1 MKRLILKAQGK
12 RKKSIYSSDEYIS
25 DEEPDINIASHI
37 LNNRYICLFFLSK
50 GAFSSVWV
58 VYDIVEFKLRAAKI
72 FHNSHDEFYNEKLI
86 YEKLNTI
93 KNKNIVECYDIFEDN
108 NLMIII
114 TELLGVSLMD
124 IINDMYDGRYSLVGH
139 NIKYMFTQ
147 ILNGFR
153 ELHSHG
159 IIHADIKPD
168 NILLDILPSKILTL
182 IRILE
187 ELKLQDLYKK
197 FYNSIIPADFET
209 LNKNKK
215 KMVKRKI
222 KTKTIKFIRDY
233 LFEKNDFKEISKIKI
248 ENTEYIRYNTERLH
262 THSYTLKIIDFSNS
276 EFLNNISQ
284 TELYIRSY
292 RPIENIINIDYNKK
306 SEIWAIGCLFYE
318 LITGV
323 PLFNIKSGVGE
334 TEKNI
339 DHLYNILETFKT
351 HKYNFKCIE
360 NSDFYD
366 NFFTNRKLKI
376 KDRYDVLDL
385 KQKLIHKSIIEI
397 EVEEIYRFLSLFFVF
412 NINIRPDCNILMN
425 HPFLGE

>member
-12 RKKSIYSSDEYIS
+12 KKKSIYSSDDYIS
-25 DEEPDINIASHI
+25 DEEPDINIVSHI
-37 LNNRYICLFFLSK
+37 LSNRYICLFFLSK

-58 VYDIVEFKLRAAKI
+58 VYDIVDFKLRSAKI
-72 FHNSHDEFYNEKLI
+72 FHNSPDEFYNEKLI
-86 YEKLNTI
+86 YEKINTI

-124 IINDMYDGRYSLVGH
+124 IINDMYDRRYSLFIH
-139 NIKYMFTQ
+139 NIKFMFTQ
-147 ILNGFR
+147 ILNGVR
-153 ELHSHG
+153 EIHSHG

-168 NILLDILPSKILTL
+168 NILLDILPSKIITL
-182 IRILE
+182 KKTLE
-187 ELKLQDLYKK
+187 ELHLQDLYTTI
-197 FYNSIIPADFET
+197 YNSLIPEDYET
-209 LNKNKK
+209 FTKNKK

-222 KTKTIKFIRDY
+222 KTKTIRTIRDY
-233 LFEKNDFKEISKIKI
+233 LFEKNDFNEISKLKI
-248 ENTEYIRYNTERLH
+248 ENTDYIGYNTEILYTQH
-262 THSYTLKIIDFSNS
+262 YTLKMIDFSNS

-292 RPIENIINIDYNKK
+292 RPIENILNIDYNKK

-339 DHLYNILETFKT
+339 DHIYNILETFKT
-351 HKYNFKCIE
+351 QNYNYKCIE

-366 NFFTNRKLKI
+366 NFFTNRTLKI
-376 KDRYDVLDL
+376 KDRYEVLDL

-397 EVEEIYRFLSLFFVF
+397 EVDDIYMFISLFFVF
-412 NINIRPDCNILMN
+412 NTDLRPDCTILMN